1 MLWTRCTI
9 YWIKFTWLWVTVPI
23 LDFTNLTKIPSKKDT
38 LQNSI
43 NVLPHPYLLL
53 EKICIALNK
62 AFFGFFFENPYR
74 LYTVG
79 CIDRILSNTKLVLF
93 IHKTNISKR
102 VLRQFPYQYEK
113 VKIMY
118 VSFLFKS
125 YLLFCLYE
133 RWR

>member
-1 MLWTRCTI
+1 MTLSYCTHIGFYKPHKNPFKERYIAEFNQCSTTPLFTPRENMHCFKLSVLWI
-9 YWIKFTWLWVTVPI
+9 I
-23 LDFTNLTKIPSKKDT
+23 
-38 LQNSI
+38 
-43 NVLPHPYLLL
+43 
-53 EKICIALNK
+53 
-62 AFFGFFFENPYR
+62 FFENPYR

-133 RWR
+133 R